1 MIYDVRSS
9 LAQVPATGWVPVVVF
24 VASVCW
30 TIIRGAFTRR
40 EDWRNQ
46 VDEERDSTHDNFVI
60 LDQEFPHLNLDLRR
74 PKR

>member
-1 MIYDVRSS
+1 MLHDD
-9 LAQVPATGWVPVVVF
+9 LAQIATNIWVPIGIF
-24 VASVCW
+24 VGSILW
-30 TIIRGAFTRR
+30 TVIRGAFSGR

-60 LDQEFPHLNLDLRR
+60 LDQEFPHLNLDLKR